1 MRRYRY
7 LLLDLDNT
15 LLDFDR
21 AEETAFFAAF
31 SASGLV
37 ADAAVYRRYSEIND
51 GLWKRL
57 ERGELRRE
65 RLKDLRFELLFAACG
80 LGDAAASR
88 VVSADYFRFLGA
100 QSFTLPGAET
110 VCRALSAEYELHII
124 TNGTAVIQHSRLAGC
139 GLLPYFSGV
148 YISEEVGAAKP
159 SNAYFTHVLRA
170 LGAPDG
176 RGCCVVGDSLTSD
189 IDGANA
195 AGLDAVWLDR
205 RGTGDAQGRRTVAVL
220 RDIRELPAFLR
231 AAQENEN

>member
-65 RLKDLRFELLFAACG
+65 RLKDLRFEMLFAACG
-80 LGDAAASR
+80 LGDADASR
-88 VVSADYFRFLGA
+88 AVSEKYFRFLGA
-100 QSFTLPGAET
+100 QSFTLPGAED
-110 VCRALSAEYELHII
+110 VCRALSMEYALHII

-148 YISEEVGAAKP
+148 HISEEVGAAKP
-159 SNAYFTHVLRA
+159 SSEYFSHVLRA
-170 LGAPDG
+170 IGAPDG
-176 RGCCVVGDSLTSD
+176 RGCCAVGDSLTSD

-195 AGLDAVWLDR
+195 AGIDAVWLDR
-205 RGTGDAQGRRTVAVL
+205 RGSGDTRGRRTVAVL

-231 AAQENEN
+231 KTQDTED